1 MERRKSV
8 EILLNMELND
18 LRKMSRADLARNVSK
33 LASAANKRIVRIEK
47 AGVYSPSV
55 EYVKQHGG
63 KFSVAGKSKQQL
75 LIEYNRVADF
85 LTSKTSSVRGAKKWE
100 KDVAKGVREILKGNQ
115 TQKATGEKKTK
126 KEQREDEKRWEEDW
140 LKRKNDFWKLY
151 TRLQDN
157 FAIGKKY
164 EEAWRII
171 DTVQQANSGKSFDE
185 IYSEVEKQWKAYFKK
200 SQGINEPMEDEND
213 LNVRNF

>member
-8 EILLNMELND
+8 EILLNMELED
-18 LRKMSRADLARNVSK
+18 LQKMSRADLARNVSK

-47 AGVYSPSV
+47 AGIYSPSV
-55 EYVKQHGG
+55 EYVKKHGG
-63 KFSVAGKSKQQL
+63 KFSVAGKNKQQL

-85 LTSKTSSVRGAKKWE
+85 LISKTSSVRGTKKWE
-100 KDVAKGVREILKGNQ
+100 KDVAKGVKDILKGEQ

-126 KEQREDEKRWEEDW
+126 KEQREEDKQWEEDW

-151 TRLQDN
+151 SRLQDN

-164 EEAWRII
+164 REAWQII
-171 DTVQQANSGKSFDE
+171 DTVLKENSGKTFDE
-185 IYSEVEKQWKAYFKK
+185 IYVEVEKRWKAYFKK
-200 SQGINEPMEDEND
+200 TQGNSTEDESD
-213 LNVRNF
+213 LNVKNI